1 MNYKYIYI
9 FIPIIC
15 IYFTAHFFPIKNYS
29 QKKIKF
35 QPPAYIFPIVWPILL
50 LLIGT
55 SWFINYKQTNYYII
69 LTALLSSWMI
79 IYTYSKLFAFI
90 NIIITILFVSYII
103 YKPQK
108 NYLKKNKI
116 SLLLLIPLFLWL
128 KFAAY
133 LNYNSI

>member
-1 MNYKYIYI
+1 MNYKYFYI

-15 IYFTAHFFPIKNYS
+15 IYITAHFFPIKDYN

-35 QPPAYIFPIVWPILL
+35 QPPAYIFGIVWPILL
-50 LLIGT
+50 LLIGS

-90 NIIITILFVSYII
+90 NIIITLLFITYLINI
-103 YKPQK
+103 TQQY
-108 NYLKKNKI
+108 YLKKFKI
-116 SLLLLIPLFLWL
+116 SSLLLIPLFLWL
-128 KFAAY
+128 LFAAY